1 MKLTALF
8 GSILLLG
15 ACSAVHAAD
24 PDPHLA
30 FSKNVL
36 DTAKALVKRAAAK
49 MPEDKYAFRPSSD
62 VRTFGETVAHIADSQ
77 VLLCTL
83 ARDGKPAAS
92 PNYEKNASSK
102 AAALAALDEA
112 FALCDQ
118 MVASLTAASSV
129 EMVNFFGQKAPRS
142 GVIYRSTGHM
152 FQHYGNLSTYLR
164 MNGLVPPTSER

>member
-1 MKLTALF
+1 MRITPLF
-8 GSILLLG
+8 CSILLLG
-15 ACSAVHAAD
+15 AGSAVRAAD

-36 DTAKALVKRAAAK
+36 DTAKTLVKRAAAK
-49 MPEDKYAFRPSSD
+49 MPEEKYGFRPTPEG
-62 VRTFGETVAHIADSQ
+62 RTFGETVAHIADSQ

-92 PNYEKNASSK
+92 ANYEQKAKSK
-102 AAALAALDEA
+102 AEALAALDEA

-118 MVASLTAASSV
+118 VVASMTTASSV
-129 EMVNFFGQKAPRS
+129 EIVNFFGQKAPRA

-152 FQHYGNLSTYLR
+152 FQHYGNLATYLR